1 MSFLSLEGWSP
12 VVLAVLLHTVD
23 PGRKVHL
30 DRPVRVLVASRRC
43 FPMTQN
49 FPDPPASREEVFMC
63 LG

>member
-1 MSFLSLEGWSP
+1 M
-12 VVLAVLLHTVD
+12 VLAVLLHTVD